1 MRLSRPLT
9 AALGGLVLAVVTIG
23 PAAAADGSFVWVGPQ
38 GKAYAIQ
45 NPPERKCLDMAQE
58 ARGPQNA
65 TKKALVV
72 YSKQKCKGTAL
83 RVPAGHSA
91 PSSVHFASVVF
102 NPR

>member
-9 AALGGLVLAVVTIG
+9 AALGGLALAVITIG
-23 PAAAADGSFVWVGPQ
+23 PAAAADGSFVWLGPK

-45 NPPERKCLDMAQE
+45 SPPDRKCLDMAQE
-58 ARGPQNA
+58 ARGAQNA

-72 YSKQKCKGTAL
+72 YSKKKCKGTAH
-83 RVPAGHSA
+83 RIAPGHSA
-91 PSSVHFASVVF
+91 PSSIRFASVVF